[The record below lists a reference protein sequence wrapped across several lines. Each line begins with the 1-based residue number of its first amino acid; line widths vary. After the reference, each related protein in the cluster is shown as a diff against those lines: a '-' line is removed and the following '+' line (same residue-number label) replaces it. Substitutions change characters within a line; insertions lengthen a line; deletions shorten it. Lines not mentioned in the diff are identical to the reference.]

1 MCIGWNNI
9 WNVTSTFPKA
19 NFIKSLGGTYMG
31 KKNVGEQILSIKK
44 NEAKERK
51 DRIITNIK
59 KAEKTAVRI
68 ATLTTMALE
77 E

>member
-1 MCIGWNNI
+1 
-9 WNVTSTFPKA
+9 
-19 NFIKSLGGTYMG
+19 MG